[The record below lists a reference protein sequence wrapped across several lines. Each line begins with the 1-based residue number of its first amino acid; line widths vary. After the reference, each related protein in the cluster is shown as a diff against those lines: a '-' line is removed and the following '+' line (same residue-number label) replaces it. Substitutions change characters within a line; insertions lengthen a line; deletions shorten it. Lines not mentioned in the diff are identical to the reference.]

1 MIFFLTLQNEFFL
14 KIKVMLKQRLIAARK
29 ERNFTQQAVAERI
42 AMTQSQYQRRE
53 QGKIRIVDEEWERI
67 AQVLGKD
74 VSEIKEEDA
83 VTSIYNFD
91 NNSGNYSA
99 SNNYF
104 YNIPDFIMKNQQ
116 EYIETLKKEIETLKT
131 ELMSIKAKK

>member
-1 MIFFLTLQNEFFL
+1 
-14 KIKVMLKQRLIAARK
+14 MLKQRLIAARK
-29 ERNFTQQAVAERI
+29 ERNFTQQTMAKHI

-53 QGKIRIVDEEWERI
+53 QGEIRITDEEWERI

-74 VSEIKEEDA
+74 VSEIKEDDA
-83 VTSIYNFD
+83 ITNVYNFD
-91 NNSGNYSA
+91 NYSSNYSS

-116 EYIETLKKEIETLKT
+116 EYIEMLKKEIETLKA
-131 ELMSIKAKK
+131 ELLSIKVEK